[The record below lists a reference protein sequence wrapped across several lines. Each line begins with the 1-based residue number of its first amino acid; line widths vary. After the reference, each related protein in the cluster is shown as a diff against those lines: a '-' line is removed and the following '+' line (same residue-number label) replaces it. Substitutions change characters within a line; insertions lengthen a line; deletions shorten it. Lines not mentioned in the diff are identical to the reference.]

1 MCFGGGSQMRQKPQR
16 EYQNRPVTVTGTQTG
31 VDNPIDTASATQSLM
46 IQRQMEEGT
55 FNQVDP
61 NLTTAKKLTSRSGM
75 SQADRKAR
83 KDRQQ
88 KAKDAAKARM
98 RSKFKSS
105 PTGRKTGVA

>member
-61 NLTTAKKLTSRSGM
+61 NLTTTNLLSGSSGGQVARNRRS
-75 SQADRKAR
+75 AR
-83 KDRQQ
+83 LRR
-88 KAKDAAKARM
+88 ATR
-98 RSKFKSS
+98 RGSN
-105 PTGRKTGVA
+105 R